1 MKVTHSSSPG
11 FGGSTWPCRVDG
23 VEEND
28 RTDIEGAAGR
38 MARVETREVDEEKGT
53 EGDIIGLVFML
64 PNRRTPCVVVVVG
77 VVDGLMREKAR
88 ANVRG
93 FVMAWE
99 RRGSSSEE
107 RREKKLEETEKQ
119 AKIRQRRR
127 DGWWG
132 FSCLICRYMGVGIGS
147 GNSQLLPR
155 QREQAA

>member
-1 MKVTHSSSPG
+1 MNVTQSSSPG
-11 FGGSTWPCRVDG
+11 FGGSTWPCLVDG

-38 MARVETREVDEEKGT
+38 MARGMARGVDEEKGT
-53 EGDIIGLVFML
+53 LGDIVGLVFML
-64 PNRRTPCVVVVVG
+64 PKRRTPCVVVVG
-77 VVDGLMREKAR
+77 VVDGFMREKAR

-99 RRGSSSEE
+99 RIGSSSEE
-107 RREKKLEETEKQ
+107 RREKKPEEMEKQ
-119 AKIRQRRR
+119 VKIRQRRR

>member
-1 MKVTHSSSPG
+1 M
-11 FGGSTWPCRVDG
+11 DG

-28 RTDIEGAAGR
+28 RTNIEGAAGR
-38 MARVETREVDEEKGT
+38 MARGTARGVDEETGT
-53 EGDIIGLVFML
+53 LGDIMGLGFML
-64 PNRRTPCVVVVVG
+64 PNRRTRCVVVVG

-107 RREKKLEETEKQ
+107 RREKKLEEMEKQ
-119 AKIRQRRR
+119 VEIGRRRR
-127 DGWWG
+127 DG
-132 FSCLICRYMGVGIGS
+132 SGVSRVDIWASGS
-147 GNSQLLPR
+147 GAGTRNFLPR